1 MVGGHEQQNSS
12 NTTATSSSVL
22 ASAVSAD
29 WECAPPL
36 QNISVDTQY
45 IGVIE
50 EQKQK
55 NKYLHE
61 ELAEFNC
68 IQYRTLPANASR
80 GKNVLQALKKVNSTP
95 TDQINQQIVA
105 ANLREAIWPGNKT
118 LPKNWSKWRDDIG
131 SLCQMILKKV
141 ALSVGVDGKSY

>member
-1 MVGGHEQQNSS
+1 MVGGHEKQNSS

-55 NKYLHE
+55 
-61 ELAEFNC
+61 
-68 IQYRTLPANASR
+68 
-80 GKNVLQALKKVNSTP
+80 KNTFM
-95 TDQINQQIVA
+95 
-105 ANLREAIWPGNKT
+105 
-118 LPKNWSKWRDDIG
+118 KNWLSSTIA
-131 SLCQMILKKV
+131 SNIEHCQQMQ
-141 ALSVGVDGKSY
+141 AGERMFCEH